1 MRELHYP
8 IYDNHP
14 CKLSQQ
20 IFFGVTTRYIM
31 QRGVKIKFKLFGE
44 FKNELKKNLECESGF
59 HMGLI
64 HEKYTGRWQKYR
76 ATVLLIY
83 LH

>member
-1 MRELHYP
+1 
-8 IYDNHP
+8 
-14 CKLSQQ
+14 
-20 IFFGVTTRYIM
+20 
-31 QRGVKIKFKLFGE
+31 
-44 FKNELKKNLECESGF
+44 
-59 HMGLI
+59 MGLI

>member
-44 FKNELKKNLECESGF
+44 FKNELKK
-59 HMGLI
+59 I
-64 HEKYTGRWQKYR
+64 
-76 ATVLLIY
+76 
-83 LH
+83 